1 MAQPSAT
8 ATSSSR
14 PPLERANTPEATLLL
29 PSKGCKRTK
38 TVAVLGAA
46 YGGTRAA
53 NILAQ
58 GLPEGW
64 RVVIVDR
71 NSHMNH
77 LYVLPRYG
85 VVPGHEHK
93 AFIPLRNIFYNN
105 SPTPAPESHP
115 HRVVHAQ
122 ITKLTPHSVEL
133 SHPING
139 VTEAPIDVDGVPVAD
154 SNAPDGHH
162 TLRFDYAVYALGS
175 RLPAPIDIWDASQHS
190 SPSKEAPESA
200 TPVPVAQKPR
210 LPVFKKQGTKDEAV
224 EWLKRCQERVAS
236 ARSVLIVGGG
246 ALGIRMP
253 TFTTL
258 SIRQ

>member
-1 MAQPSAT
+1 
-8 ATSSSR
+8 
-14 PPLERANTPEATLLL
+14 
-29 PSKGCKRTK
+29 
-38 TVAVLGAA
+38 
-46 YGGTRAA
+46 
-53 NILAQ
+53 
-58 GLPEGW
+58 
-64 RVVIVDR
+64 
-71 NSHMNH
+71 
-77 LYVLPRYG
+77 
-85 VVPGHEHK
+85 
-93 AFIPLRNIFYNN
+93 
-105 SPTPAPESHP
+105 
-115 HRVVHAQ
+115 
-122 ITKLTPHSVEL
+122 
-133 SHPING
+133 